1 MVSLRDKLG
10 VSSNMGEGRQKRLYE
25 KYGVLENPFP
35 PSHKTAGNPH
45 QPLAAD
51 EFIDDHIVRFMDD
64 GNSQVIVVTGTQGLG
79 KTNLLEHYERN
90 LPPVLRERGNFYVV
104 RYYTDPEP
112 NFGAVVRRIF
122 QELGVDHLKR
132 IAQEAKDLTSEER
145 ADKLR
150 LVNSRELRFAFTELF
165 RYDSNEPKMME
176 FSKLLLDY
184 LMGLRVYKKHEELG
198 LQHRLETT
206 EAKTQALRDVIY
218 LSHAV
223 GALNGLFLFLDEL
236 EKMDLYSKQVTVT
249 FLSSIRAL
257 IDALPQHLFLALAM
271 TPDARDRYT
280 RDFPALQGRLQ
291 QTADL
296 HPLKTEAEAILLY
309 DFYLTEN
316 RKRAFK
322 SSDVEIWQQ
331 GDLAPLSE
339 TRVKGVFDSLLQDG
353 LKLGVNGVI
362 QRRFLDRLHRDTE
375 MVFSDVS

>member
-10 VSSNMGEGRQKRLYE
+10 VSSNTGEGRQKRLYE

-35 PSHKTAGNPH
+35 PSHKTAGNPR

-51 EFIDDHIVRFMDD
+51 ELIDDHVVRFMDD
-64 GNSQVIVVTGTQGLG
+64 GNSQVLVVTGTQGLG
-79 KTNLLEHYERN
+79 KTNLLEYYEKM
-90 LPPVLRERGNFYVV
+90 LPPILQERGNFYIV

-132 IAQEAKDLTSEER
+132 VAQEANKLAPEVR
-145 ADKLR
+145 AAKLSM
-150 LVNSRELRFAFTELF
+150 VNNRELRFAFTELF
-165 RYDSNEPKMME
+165 RYESNELKMME

-218 LSHAV
+218 LSHEV
-223 GALNGLFLFLDEL
+223 GALSGLFLFLDEL
-236 EKMDLYSKQVTVT
+236 EKIGLYSKQVVTT

-271 TPDARDRYT
+271 TPEARERYT

-291 QTADL
+291 QIVEL
-296 HPLKTEAEAILLY
+296 HPLKTEEKALTLY
-309 DFYLTEN
+309 HFYLTEM

-322 SSDVEIWQQ
+322 SSVAESWQQ
-331 GDLAPLSE
+331 GDHPPLSE
-339 TRVKGVFDSLLQDG
+339 TRVKSLFDALLQEAPR
-353 LKLGVNGVI
+353 LGIDGVI

-375 MVFSDVS
+375 MIFSDVT